1 MAFYSNLI
9 SNSIL
14 IGDTIN
20 LLKFHGGALSA
31 SIVADEVLGVSKIDA
46 RFAASL
52 IADLI
57 AEDPRLQLRADSTV
71 ELVVPNFETRKLNET
86 EFVVFDTETTGTK
99 PPYARMTEIG
109 AYRIKNGE
117 IVDEYQTLLNPQKAI
132 PPFIVSLTGITNEMA
147 RRAPLFAEVAPD
159 LLEFLGDSVLVAH
172 NAPFDMSFLNHEIGR
187 VYSERKLIN
196 QHLCTVR
203 LARKLLPDLKN
214 HRLHTVAEHFSIPIY
229 NRHRAAGDA
238 LATAQIF
245 VHFLKHLKE
254 KGVHDMAALKTL
266 KQKR

>member
-9 SNSIL
+9 SDSVL

-20 LLKFHGGALSA
+20 LLKFHGGALA
-31 SIVADEVLGVSKIDA
+31 ATVVADEVLGVSKINEK
-46 RFAASL
+46 FAVSL

-57 AEDPRLQLRADSTV
+57 EQDPRLMLREDSIVQLVA
-71 ELVVPNFETRKLNET
+71 PNFEARKLHET

-99 PPYARMTEIG
+99 PPFARMTEIG

-117 IVDEYQTLLNPQKAI
+117 IVDEFQTLLNPEKVI
-132 PPFIVSLTGITNEMA
+132 PPFIISLTGITNEMVK
-147 RRAPLFAEVAPD
+147 RAPLFSEVAPQ
-159 LLEFLGDSVLVAH
+159 LLEFLGDSILVAH
-172 NAPFDMSFLNHEIGR
+172 NAPFDITFLNHEIGR
-187 VYSERKLIN
+187 VYEDRKLIN
-196 QHLCTVR
+196 AHLCTVR
-203 LARKLLPDLKN
+203 LSRKLLPDLKN

-245 VHFLKHLKE
+245 VRFLKSLRERGISDLASIKQLK
-254 KGVHDMAALKTL
+254 
-266 KQKR
+266 R

>member
-31 SIVADEVLGVSKIDA
+31 TVVADEVLGVSKIDNG
-46 RFAASL
+46 FAVSL

-57 AEDPRLQLRADSTV
+57 AEDPRLLLRSDSIV
-71 ELVVPNFETRKLNET
+71 ELIAPDFEARKLNET

-99 PPYARMTEIG
+99 PPFARMTEIG
-109 AYRIKNGE
+109 AYRIKNGR
-117 IVDEYQTLLNPQKAI
+117 IVDEFQTLLNPERGI
-132 PPFIVSLTGITNEMA
+132 PPFIVSLTGITNEMVK
-147 RRAPLFAEVAPD
+147 RAPLFAEIAPD
-159 LLEFLGDSVLVAH
+159 LLRFLGDSILVAH
-172 NAPFDMSFLNHEIGR
+172 NAPFDMAFLNHEIGR
-187 VYSERKLIN
+187 VYEERKLIN
-196 QHLCTVR
+196 PHLCTVR

-245 VHFLKHLKE
+245 VHFLEQLHE
-254 KGVHDMAALKTL
+254 KGVHDLAALKTL
-266 KQKR
+266 KQKH

>member
-31 SIVADEVLGVSKIDA
+31 SVVADEVLGVSKIDNG
-46 RFAASL
+46 FAVSL
-52 IADLI
+52 VADLI
-57 AEDPRLQLRADSTV
+57 AGDPRLLLRSDSIV
-71 ELVVPNFETRKLNET
+71 ELVAPDFEARKLNET

-99 PPYARMTEIG
+99 PPFARITEIG
-109 AYRIKNGE
+109 AYRIKNGQ
-117 IVDEYQTLLNPQKAI
+117 IVDEFQTLLNPEKAI
-132 PPFIVSLTGITNEMA
+132 PPFIVSLTGITNEMV
-147 RRAPLFAEVAPD
+147 RRAPLFAKIAPD
-159 LLEFLGDSVLVAH
+159 LLRFLGDSILVAH
-172 NAPFDMSFLNHEIGR
+172 NAPFDMAFLNHEIGR
-187 VYSERKLIN
+187 VYRERKLIN
-196 QHLCTVR
+196 AHLCTVR

-245 VHFLKHLKE
+245 VHFLEQLNE
-254 KGVHDMAALKTL
+254 KGVHDLAALKTL